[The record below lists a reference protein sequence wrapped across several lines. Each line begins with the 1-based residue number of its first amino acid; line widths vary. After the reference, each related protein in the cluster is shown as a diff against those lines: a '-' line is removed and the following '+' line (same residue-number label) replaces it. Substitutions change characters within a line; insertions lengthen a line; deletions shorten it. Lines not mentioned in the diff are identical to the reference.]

1 MPKFDHAQELRLV
14 DAVAYC
20 KANPTAKQTR
30 TALKYRVAYAT
41 LRRRLRGVQ
50 ALNRGGQNARLHASE
65 DEALKRYMEFLCR
78 IGMPPDKGAIVKA
91 ANLLLEDRGD
101 ARVSKEWGR

>member
-30 TALKYRVAYAT
+30 IALKYRVAYAT
-41 LRRRLRGVQ
+41 LRRRLQGVQ
-50 ALNRGGQNARLHASE
+50 PLNRGGHNARLNAFE
-65 DEALKRYMEFLCR
+65 DEILKIYMEFVSSFTFPMRL
-78 IGMPPDKGAIVKA
+78 GGGATFA
-91 ANLLLEDRGD
+91 A
-101 ARVSKEWGR
+101 